1 MDQPRGR
8 DTWDG
13 AVVNSSGKS
22 PEVPSHLRYLGEGT
36 RGSQEKGGWLDSIFE
51 RCQDFKETEIKT
63 RDVHENVFCK
73 LKKKKFRYIHLDLI
87 VMATAF
93 LGHTTSLPLCIQ
105 GASTQVSSK
114 FPAHLNHLAETSF
127 YVNSQNRPV

>member
-73 LKKKKFRYIHLDLI
+73 LKKKNSDTSTLI
-87 VMATAF
+87 SLSWPQPF
-93 LGHTTSLPLCIQ
+93 LGIQ
-105 GASTQVSSK
+105 HPCPFVFREHQHRSQA
-114 FPAHLNHLAETSF
+114 
-127 YVNSQNRPV
+127 NSQLT